1 MYSQD
6 KYNRLIDQLIKYEDQ
21 YYNQDLTEISDA
33 EFDSLY
39 FEAKTI
45 ENLHKEWIR
54 EDSPIKRIMGKA
66 TKGLKEV
73 KHKVPLL
80 SLSKAMDF
88 EELKQWLIS
97 LQANG
102 INQFYVE
109 CKHDGLACALHY
121 TKGKFVQ
128 AVTRGNGLI
137 GNDVTAVCWQI
148 PSIPKEIS
156 YKENLEVRGEIF
168 LTKSGLANINEYIKK
183 YQPKES
189 EKKNVRNT
197 ASGLLRD
204 ENPNLA
210 KSQYLK
216 FSAYMSLDT
225 LHDTHGDSMK
235 WLQTLGFLTTDTF
248 VSNFTF
254 TVTNSNTIFTKIQK
268 KLEQIYKDREKFDF
282 DIDGMVFKVNSYQ
295 QQQQLGNKRNVPNW
309 AIAYKFPQEEKVS
322 ILRDVKWELGAKGTF
337 TPVAIIDPV
346 NILGAMV
353 ESPTLHNMDEIK
365 RLDIKIGDHVVVTRR
380 GDVIPKI
387 IKVITE
393 LRDGTEKAIIPP
405 EICPVCGNKIT
416 IHDAYLKCDNDNC
429 LGRITGKIIDFVKKL
444 EIKDFGE
451 KLITA
456 LVKRKSL
463 TKVTDIYRLKA
474 SDISILD
481 KQGAVSAAKVI
492 QRINDSKQA
501 PLSKIIAGLG
511 INNVGEVTGKDL
523 AEYYSTLERFKNANI
538 NELMAM
544 NNIGEVVAVNII
556 KWINNN
562 QDLIDDL
569 ISLGLGA
576 NKKTTIINNTLS
588 NKTFAFTGTL
598 SIPRKKFQE
607 KVEQNGGTISSI
619 KQGLDFLI
627 IGEGA
632 KQPKIIKAQKY
643 GAKVLTE
650 NDFEQLIK

>member
-1 MYSQD
+1 
-6 KYNRLIDQLIKYEDQ
+6 
-21 YYNQDLTEISDA
+21 
-33 EFDSLY
+33 
-39 FEAKTI
+39 
-45 ENLHKEWIR
+45 
-54 EDSPIKRIMGKA
+54 
-66 TKGLKEV
+66 
-73 KHKVPLL
+73 
-80 SLSKAMDF
+80 
-88 EELKQWLIS
+88 
-97 LQANG
+97 
-102 INQFYVE
+102 
-109 CKHDGLACALHY
+109 
-121 TKGKFVQ
+121 
-128 AVTRGNGLI
+128 
-137 GNDVTAVCWQI
+137 
-148 PSIPKEIS
+148 
-156 YKENLEVRGEIF
+156 
-168 LTKSGLANINEYIKK
+168 
-183 YQPKES
+183 
-189 EKKNVRNT
+189 
-197 ASGLLRD
+197 
-204 ENPNLA
+204 
-210 KSQYLK
+210 
-216 FSAYMSLDT
+216 MSLDT
-225 LHDTHGDSMK
+225 LYDTHGDSMK

-405 EICPVCGNKIT
+405 EICPFCGNKIT
-416 IHDAYLKCDNDNC
+416 IRDAYLKCDNDNC
-429 LGRITGKIIDFVKKL
+429 LGRITGKIVDFVKKL

-481 KQGAVSAAKVI
+481 KQGVVSAAKVI

-556 KWINNN
+556 KWISNN

-576 NKKTTIINNTLS
+576 NKKITIINNTLN
-588 NKTFAFTGTL
+588 NKTFAFTGAL

-607 KVEQNGGTISSI
+607 KVEQNGGIISSI